1 MKKIVLLSIVL
12 LFTSP
17 ADLPAFRGHRTA
29 VNPVDGAVPSNPGL
43 REIRARMKMPIRTSM
58 DNRHGGKPV
67 QPIYPGDKPGRPGHG
82 RPENDL
88 PRYWWPAATT
98 VVREV
103 QPVIIVN
110 NPPPEAPA
118 TPFPAEKV
126 WVPPVMG
133 TRTEPGYWDHGIK
146 KVWMGDHWRYE
157 QDFEERKWV
166 PETQVTVVEQEGYW
180 KFVE

>member
-1 MKKIVLLSIVL
+1 MKKIVVLSILL
-12 LFTSP
+12 LFAGPT
-17 ADLPAFRGHRTA
+17 DLPAFQGHRPA
-29 VNPVDGAVPSNPGL
+29 VNSVGGVVRATPGL
-43 REIRARMKMPIRTSM
+43 REIRARMKMPIRISM
-58 DNRHGGKPV
+58 DKRHAGKPV
-67 QPIYPGDKPGRPGHG
+67 HPIYPGNKPGRPGHG
-82 RPENDL
+82 RPEKHP
-88 PRYWWPAATT
+88 PRYWWPATTT

-110 NPPPEAPA
+110 NPPPEASA
-118 TPFPAEKV
+118 TPPPPEKV

-133 TRTEPGYWDHGIK
+133 TRTKPGYWDHGIK

-180 KFVE
+180 KIVE